1 MPTQDSLN
9 RLYQLRAVLDRLME
23 TDTTIYEAISRDVEE
38 AIRLVDET
46 IVELI
51 DETTSPDHD
60 ETE

>member
-1 MPTQDSLN
+1 
-9 RLYQLRAVLDRLME
+9 ME

-51 DETTSPDHD
+51 DETTSPDRD
-60 ETE
+60 EIE